1 MSMKLKD
8 YNLKGSINEFK
19 LPDYGAAEISQ
30 QTYKRNKRE
39 INMIYGNKEITYK
52 VIEPIEDPDT
62 GLHGYVLQ
70 NEKMIRISL
79 LVLRGLKKMRG
90 LISSSKTEKKISMQ
104 L

>member
-1 MSMKLKD
+1 MKLKD
-8 YNLKGSINEFK
+8 YNLKGSINNFK
-19 LPDYGAAEISQ
+19 LPDYGAAEISHR
-30 QTYKRNKRE
+30 TYKRNRKNIE
-39 INMIYGNKEITYK
+39 IELEGNITTYK
-52 VIEPIEDPDT
+52 VVEPIEDPDT